1 MSKFKLEDYP
11 SYMEIAI
18 SGTIAAAALVVWIG
32 IMIVLSID
40 AIKWLTSYF

>member
-18 SGTIAAAALVVWIG
+18 SGTIVAAALIVWVGMI
-32 IMIVLSID
+32 IVLSID